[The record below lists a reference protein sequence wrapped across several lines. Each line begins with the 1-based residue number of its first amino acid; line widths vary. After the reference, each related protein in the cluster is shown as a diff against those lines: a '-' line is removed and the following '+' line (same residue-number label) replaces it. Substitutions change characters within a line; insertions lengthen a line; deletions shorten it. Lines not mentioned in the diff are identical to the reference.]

1 MKPRDQQ
8 LDQFLDQMLAE
19 YGKAEPRVG
28 LENRVLAKLERE
40 GIAGRRR
47 WWWLLGTVSATALV
61 AAVVWMGSR
70 PRDHQANFQAGGNS
84 VRITP
89 APATSARE
97 GLASGIS
104 VAQAIPSAKSRQ
116 AMRAI
121 RPHAGEQGARA
132 TPKLDQFPTP
142 APLSEQERILARYV
156 SEYREQAVLVARA
169 QTELRN
175 RERREELETQP
186 RESQPARSDQ

>member
-104 VAQAIPSAKSRQ
+104 VPQPNPTATSH
-116 AMRAI
+116 RARRRNGP
-121 RPHAGEQGARA
+121 RPHAHGGRA
-132 TPKLDQFPTP
+132 HESP
-142 APLSEQERILARYV
+142 APCPPGTSRH
-156 SEYREQAVLVARA
+156 
-169 QTELRN
+169 
-175 RERREELETQP
+175 
-186 RESQPARSDQ
+186 